1 MTEHHSNTDA
11 RPELTGAHARFERA
25 CASRPWRTIGI
36 WFLATLVLIGLTA
49 AFHGKLVNEFKLPGS
64 DTQRATDLLKA
75 KFPAQNGSALTFVF
89 QAPAGQRID
98 TPAHKA
104 AIDEIIAMAKKA
116 QYATRTTSPFEK
128 GNLSKSGRVGFFDQ
142 SFSKNSFDLSWTN
155 TKALMDSTQAV
166 ATKAGLNLQFTGDAS
181 SGAPSSGSSEIF
193 GLIAGLIVLLF
204 LFRALVPTVIPLIFA
219 IIAVASAFML
229 LYLGAQLTS
238 VNTITP
244 IIASMIGLGVGIDYS
259 LFIVTRFRQLLH
271 DGLSPRDAAA
281 RAAATSGR
289 AVIFAGITVAISITG
304 LFVIG
309 LSFITIMGVGGALG
323 VLTSVILANTLL
335 PAVLAKLGHKIDR
348 GGMRLPQAD
357 ESFEGQ
363 HRTPVARWGRF
374 VTSHPRPV
382 FIIALVVALLLA
394 APALKVRLG
403 AADAGTA
410 PKSQTTRQAYDILS
424 DKTDGFGPGFTSPI
438 TVVVKGGAAD
448 ANKVYNALQGL
459 TGPKGNV
466 VFVSKPFA
474 NKAGDVAIINAYSR
488 FSPQDA
494 KTDDLVSQLR
504 HTVVPATGVTA
515 YVTGQNAAFTD
526 IGNQILNR
534 LPWFL
539 LFVIGVTMIVLA
551 MAFRSLVISVKAAL
565 TTLLSAFV
573 GFGVLVG
580 VVQLGHGMGILG
592 LDRTGPIEAF
602 VPPIAFAILFGLSMD
617 YEVFLMSRVREE
629 HLRGKDTRLSLVDGI
644 AGVGRVI
651 VAAALIMSSVF
662 FSFTIGDDRVTKE
675 FGLLLGIAI
684 LTDALIVRMTM
695 VPALLTMLGER
706 TWWIPAWLDRVLP
719 NLTIEPPSTGGALDA
734 PAGSRDV
741 QQPEPEPVA

>member
-348 GGMRLPQAD
+348 GGMKLPQAD

-410 PKSQTTRQAYDILS
+410 PEVADDPPGVRHPVRQ
-424 DKTDGFGPGFTSPI
+424 DGRLRPGLHLADHRRRQGR
-438 TVVVKGGAAD
+438 GGRRE
-448 ANKVYNALQGL
+448 QGL
-459 TGPKGNV
+459 QRAPGPHGTE
-466 VFVSKPFA
+466 
-474 NKAGDVAIINAYSR
+474 GQR
-488 FSPQDA
+488 R
-494 KTDDLVSQLR
+494 LR
-504 HTVVPATGVTA
+504 LEAVREQGRRRRHH
-515 YVTGQNAAFTD
+515 Q
-526 IGNQILNR
+526 R
-534 LPWFL
+534 
-539 LFVIGVTMIVLA
+539 VLA
-551 MAFRSLVISVKAAL
+551 V
-565 TTLLSAFV
+565 LSA
-573 GFGVLVG
+573 
-580 VVQLGHGMGILG
+580 
-592 LDRTGPIEAF
+592 
-602 VPPIAFAILFGLSMD
+602 
-617 YEVFLMSRVREE
+617 
-629 HLRGKDTRLSLVDGI
+629 
-644 AGVGRVI
+644 GRQ
-651 VAAALIMSSVF
+651 
-662 FSFTIGDDRVTKE
+662 D
-675 FGLLLGIAI
+675 
-684 LTDALIVRMTM
+684 
-695 VPALLTMLGER
+695 
-706 TWWIPAWLDRVLP
+706 
-719 NLTIEPPSTGGALDA
+719 
-734 PAGSRDV
+734 
-741 QQPEPEPVA
+741 